1 MNPKNTYPVPSAFFI
16 GIGASAVTS
25 VIAGVLY
32 GIAYHTSYD
41 TVIRHFDADA
51 VLPVIFGVLMFL
63 VAVTFSVTSLLFRKK
78 YTLEDC
84 APRSAETFALWLCGL
99 MFLIFGFMSV
109 SSGSSSASSAIGSVC
124 AKAIAPLAI
133 LSSVPFFM
141 RTSGRLRN
149 TAVHSALTLA
159 PVLWGICLLFKYYF
173 DLKEMPLNDPELT
186 LTMVSVSCAVIFF
199 LGECRKA
206 LGICS
211 AALSVFCPAAA
222 LCLTGSISAAR
233 TVLWRVDGH
242 SIPEPAETML
252 LFAVAILAGCRLYE
266 MAHSFAP
273 ASAGEAVATP
283 AQGDAE

>member
-1 MNPKNTYPVPSAFFI
+1 MNPKNTYPVPTAFFI
-16 GIGASAVTS
+16 GIGASVVAS

-41 TVIRHFDADA
+41 TLIRHFDADA
-51 VLPVIFGVLMFL
+51 VLPVIFGVLMLL
-63 VAVTFSVTSLLFRKK
+63 VSVTFSVTSLLFRKK
-78 YTLEDC
+78 YSLEDC
-84 APRSAETFALWLCGL
+84 APGSAEIFALWLCGL

-109 SSGSSSASSAIGSVC
+109 SSGSSSESSAIGSVC

-133 LSSVPFFM
+133 LSAVPFFM
-141 RTSGRLRN
+141 RTSGRMRN

-242 SIPEPAETML
+242 SIPEPAETIL
-252 LFAVAILAGCRLYE
+252 LFAVAILAGCRLYG

-273 ASAGEAVATP
+273 ASDGETVATP
-283 AQGDAE
+283 AQGEEE